1 MFLFNIYRYVEVHLK
16 PFLSGGRQIKTTE
29 QGNTLL
35 PSVIRESLSGKEV
48 RFMILIVKK
57 NQENVYHKAYRK
69 RIFEK

>member
-1 MFLFNIYRYVEVHLK
+1 MTKMFNFVGVYLEMFLFIIYRCVEAHLK

-48 RFMILIVKK
+48 RFMILIIKK
-57 NQENVYHKAYRK
+57 QP
-69 RIFEK
+69 